1 MAVVNNLGSNTSDIT
16 LKRFVDMFMQ
26 DRVALKTVDSEIIKG
41 VINPDTDSP
50 VNIKRPHQFSA
61 IRTADGNISGSN
73 KSNLISGTAQ
83 ARTQNYITVAVE
95 YGQLQQAIQLNQL
108 DRILAP
114 AVTEAVDTFEQSLLS
129 FMAANA
135 SLISGTPGTAISL
148 WSHVAETSA
157 VMNAMGF
164 KDSRN
169 WYSVM
174 NPFATVAL
182 ADKQTALLENSGIVR
197 SAWEDALI
205 TRNFG
210 GTSAFMHN
218 SLPTR
223 TAGNEAGGAVA
234 IDGAAQESGYV
245 AVKDTM
251 TQTIALDGL
260 TTTTGTI
267 NVGDVLEFENF
278 QWVNQQSKE
287 PINDQSGAKLFTA
300 KVTVGGTADGSG
312 DLVVT
317 ITPPII
323 IDATNPQYD
332 NVVSLGTSDG
342 SVVNVLGVASAAI
355 QENLFYSQGFVGV
368 GTVELPKLHSI
379 DSRIINVDGF
389 SIRMHEYSDGDAN
402 TQKVRWDILP
412 AFAVLNPMF
421 GGTFGG

>member
-16 LKRFVDMFMQ
+16 LKKFVDMFMQ
-26 DRVALKTVDSEIIKG
+26 DRVALSTVDSEVIKG

-50 VNIKRPHQFSA
+50 VNIKRPYQFGA
-61 IRTADGNISGSN
+61 IRTSDGDIGSST

-83 ARTQNYITVAVE
+83 ARTQDYITVAVE

-114 AVTEAVDTFEQSLLS
+114 AVTEALDTFESSLLT
-129 FMAANA
+129 FMAGNA
-135 SLISGTPGTAISL
+135 GLVSGTPGTAIST
-148 WSHVAETSA
+148 WAHVAETSA

-164 KDSRN
+164 KDSRS
-169 WYSVM
+169 WYSIM

-182 ADKQTALLENSGIVR
+182 ADKQTALLNDGLVR
-197 SAWEDALI
+197 SSWQNAI
-205 TRNFG
+205 IPRNFG
-210 GTSAFMHN
+210 GTNAFMHN

-223 TAGNEAGGAVA
+223 TSGNEAGGTVA
-234 IDGAAQESGYV
+234 INGAAQESGYV

-267 NVGDVLEFENF
+267 AAGDVLEFANF

-287 PINDQSGAKLFTA
+287 AINDGSGAKLFTA
-300 KVTVGGTADGSG
+300 KVTVGGTANGSG
-312 DLVVT
+312 ELTVT

-332 NVVSLGTSDG
+332 NCVSLGTSDG
-342 SVVNVLGVASAAI
+342 SVVTVLGSASSAI
-355 QENLFYSQGFVGV
+355 QENLFYSKGFVGV

-412 AFAVLNPMF
+412 AFAVLNPML
-421 GGTFGG
+421 GGTFSG